1 MWDSSSSADQIIA
14 DEVLSQVSNIELR
27 EKVISQTLTNFP
39 SQVEEYK
46 TGKLKILGFLVG
58 QVMKQTKGKANPAM
72 VKALMEKNLR
82 QSI

>member
-14 DEVLSQVSNIELR
+14 DEGLGQVSDNELL

-46 TGKLKILGFLVG
+46 AGKLKILSFLVG
-58 QVMKQTKGKANPAM
+58 HVMKQTKGKANPAM
-72 VKALMEKNLR
+72 VKDLMEKHLR